1 MSIKRYWLG
10 LRLLL
15 TSSGKKRAD
24 FLRKKHIFG
33 AIGENVMIQ
42 PRLLPLYPENIFLGN
57 NVRIAARVCFIT
69 HDVIHH
75 VLNNLPSELRDGYV
89 YKEKIGMITIGD
101 NVFIG
106 TNSIIMYDVKIG
118 SNVIIGAGSVVTK
131 DLPDNSICVGVPC
144 RKVGEF
150 SRILMS
156 RRE

>member
-1 MSIKRYWLG
+1 MSIKRYWLE

-15 TSSGKKRAD
+15 TSNGEKRAD

-33 AIGENVMIQ
+33 AIGENVMMQ
-42 PRLLPLYPENIFLGN
+42 PRRLPLYPENIFLGN
-57 NVRIAARVCFIT
+57 NVRIAASVCFIT

-75 VLNNLPSELRDGYV
+75 VLNNLPNELRKGYV
-89 YKEKIGMITIGD
+89 YKEKIGIITIGN

-106 TNSIIMYDVKIG
+106 ANSIIMYDVKIG

-131 DLPDNSICVGVPC
+131 DLPDNSVCVGTPC
-144 RKVGEF
+144 RRVGEF
-150 SRILMS
+150 SRILKN